1 MLNTS
6 LSSVA
11 QYAACLLVHNPDQ
24 DANAADDRLAA
35 ERMEAYVGD
44 LPRPTPDVRR
54 RLRRRRKRRR
64 SDAGAVTARRTSDSA
79 TREPPPPPPPLAK
92 RLLPREQEAVLL
104 PRRRPTLPPLRHG
117 RAAGSPWRRHP
128 GAANSPPRIS
138 GALGTSI
145 AR

>member
-1 MLNTS
+1 MLDVEALNSLNAS

-64 SDAGAVTARRTSDSA
+64 SDAGAVTARRTSQLSNA
-79 TREPPPPPPPLAK
+79 
-92 RLLPREQEAVLL
+92 
-104 PRRRPTLPPLRHG
+104 
-117 RAAGSPWRRHP
+117 
-128 GAANSPPRIS
+128 GAA
-138 GALGTSI
+138 ALAAAPG
-145 AR
+145 